1 MALDRDLKG
10 GFDLAFKGS
19 LLLLAS
25 PKSPT
30 LHVMN
35 TNISVKLIHD
45 LYFLFSQTLSVIC
58 LYVTFK

>member
-19 LLLLAS
+19 LLLLVS

-35 TNISVKLIHD
+35 TKISVKLIHD
-45 LYFLFSQTLSVIC
+45 LYFLFSQTLSHLPVCYI
-58 LYVTFK
+58 